1 MSDQRAALHQAINL
15 RLTMLGHVP
24 VGDPGSVAWAHL
36 AAPLLARQ
44 HERTRAQ
51 PAQPCPADTRIQSFL
66 YRTFGATGAVPRL
79 PAQTFVLDRAGLAR
93 ELSLP
98 FNRDEHA
105 TALLKSYRLHNGV
118 LHNPVNDRRTTQ
130 GVFHIV
136 GGGTMPVPDDKL
148 EVPPHAFVGLLDR
161 ALRPPADLL
170 ALPFTAGSGH
180 EAPCFASLL
189 LRPLVVPAVPGF
201 TAEKRMEIR
210 FFAPGS
216 LVANLD
222 FVESIFGN
230 GGDPYLPDHDAALA
244 PAGWTGHTGCVILA
258 PHLTGVTKRE
268 LGLPHHDQATPRQR
282 RDGMC
287 WRTEDERYN
296 GGSAF
301 KVCARDAS
309 GVVVTLIADNYFGYC
324 KKEVKTQISFSA
336 NLHGLAEEEHAGG
349 ALVFPSYDLGDGYSG
364 NRYVKQKGYS
374 FADVARDYTSLVDIR
389 PEGYGVDRQ
398 YPDILYVAEHTQFD
412 LSAQR
417 LFWQHAGR
425 EFSLPLRAGCT
436 YVRPSGYKITLERQA
451 ATNSWRLVGTL
462 AEATLCHK
470 PCTVSGGGKSE
481 ISKAISDA
489 ILPGSVFIADFER
502 DMQRVADL
510 VAHDYSDRFRD
521 PARRGTDKRPIL
533 SVERSLGSVIKL
545 LTPSDDYS
553 DAYNEWLRS
562 IPHYLR
568 EIVFVVKRHYVPAWG
583 ERWREHFS
591 ADVING
597 HPGNEL
603 KCDNRKLV
611 ASYLRVGYETDGTW
625 RVFGLREDF
634 QPAAKVQ
641 MEDDITASVVV
652 PAAALGRSAPTRG
665 EFSQKFVENCEQ
677 RLFQRPDDAIHR
689 GYDRFTES
697 QLAAPGNFISN
708 FEPLSRD
715 DARKLM
721 DDAIGFARYT
731 APMQDLVRRAATDA
745 TGPAWFVSSAHP
757 RLVDGKPSKNPRYL
771 QIRPDLA
778 DARSVHLALMC
789 TRLYRRL
796 PADVPVLMP
805 VDAQVPGRRNNPPEA
820 QANIRSL
827 AVFNPLHYFEL
838 PELFMEF
845 ISSMTGKSPS
855 TTGAGSEGAL
865 TKGPFN
871 CLPAIIDLNAALVS
885 NILTGLPSFVSAAGY
900 VGPRCRVDHD
910 ISLLIPEVWSRLKP
924 EVRDPAHLIAGG
936 YLEKCE
942 DFTHDG
948 RLVQAS
954 RLGWRITEKF
964 AREFLARL
972 FTHPHSV
979 FTEAMLRPETQDLA
993 VFADGMDNICSTHQ
1007 RVAQSYFDD
1016 GTIAL
1021 ACPPLRALLEIMT
1034 RGATADGLR
1043 LDSPA
1048 FRALFTRENL
1058 LASDWYRARLDAK
1071 QALDVRSWQQHVR
1084 TLETTVAAP
1093 ANADLVERLG
1103 LRARLESARAES
1115 ARVATPDYRTALIGT
1130 LGVQPLA

>member
-1 MSDQRAALHQAINL
+1 MSDQRATLHQAINL

-24 VGDPGSVAWAHL
+24 VGDPSSVEWAHL
-36 AAPLLARQ
+36 AAPLIARQ

-51 PAQPCPADTRIQSFL
+51 PAQPCPADTRLQAFL
-66 YRTFGATGAVPRL
+66 DRAFGAVGTVPRL
-79 PAQTFVLDRAGLAR
+79 PAQTLVLDRPGLAR

-98 FNRDEHA
+98 FDRDEH
-105 TALLKSYRLHNGV
+105 TTPLLKSYRLRNGV
-118 LHNPVNDRRTTQ
+118 LHNPVNDRRTTK

-136 GGGTMPVPDDKL
+136 GGSGLAVPDDKL
-148 EVPPHAFVGLLDR
+148 EVPPQAFLGLLDR
-161 ALRPPADLL
+161 ALRPPPELQ

-180 EAPCFASLL
+180 EAHCFVSLL

-201 TAEKRMEIR
+201 IGEKRMEIR

-230 GGDPYLPDHDAALA
+230 GGDPYLPDNDAALN

-268 LGLPHHDQATPRQR
+268 LGLPHYDAATPRQR

-287 WRTEDERYN
+287 WQKPDERYN

-309 GVVVTLIADNYFGYC
+309 GVIVTLIADNYFGYC
-324 KKEVKTQISFSA
+324 KKEVKTQISYSA
-336 NLHGLAEEEHAGG
+336 NLYGLAEEEHAGG
-349 ALVFPSYDLGDGYSG
+349 ALVFPSYDQGDGVSG

-374 FADVARDYTSLVDIR
+374 FADVARDYTALVDVQ
-389 PEGYGVDRQ
+389 PEGYGIDRK
-398 YPDILYVAEHTQFD
+398 YPDIFYVAEHTQFD
-412 LSAQR
+412 LAAQR
-417 LFWQHAGR
+417 LTWQHAGR
-425 EFSLPLRAGCT
+425 DYSLPLRAGCT
-436 YVRPSGYKITLERQA
+436 YVRPSGYKIALERQPA
-451 ATNSWRLVGTL
+451 QNTWRLIGTL
-462 AEATLCHK
+462 AEVTLCHK

-489 ILPGSVFIADFER
+489 ILPGPVFIADFER

-510 VAHDYSDRFRD
+510 IGRDYSDRFRD
-521 PARRGTDKRPIL
+521 PARRGTDSRPIL
-533 SVERSLGSVIKL
+533 STERSLGSVIKL

-583 ERWREHFS
+583 DRWREHFS

-597 HPGNEL
+597 NPGNEL

-634 QPAAKVQ
+634 HPAAKVQ

-652 PAAALGRSAPTRG
+652 PAPALGRSAPARG
-665 EFSQKFVENCEQ
+665 ELSQKFVENCEQ
-677 RLFQRPDDAIHR
+677 RLFQRPDEAIHR

-697 QLAAPGNFISN
+697 QLSEPGNFISN
-708 FEPLSRD
+708 FEPLTRT
-715 DARKLM
+715 DAQKLM
-721 DDAIGFARYT
+721 DDAIGYTQYT
-731 APMQDLVRRAATDA
+731 APMQDLVRRAATA
-745 TGPAWFVSSAHP
+745 ESGPAYFVSSAHP

-771 QIRPDLA
+771 QLRSDLA
-778 DARSVHLALMC
+778 DARSVHLAEMC

-796 PADVPVLMP
+796 PVDVPVLMP
-805 VDAQVPGRRNNPPEA
+805 VDAQVPGRRNNPPEP
-820 QANIRSL
+820 QAAIRSL

-871 CLPAIIDLNAALVS
+871 ALPAIIDLNAALVS

-900 VGPRCRVDHD
+900 VGPHCRVDHD
-910 ISLLIPEVWSRLKP
+910 ISLLIPEIWSRMKP
-924 EVRDPAHLIAGG
+924 EVREPAYLIREG

-942 DFTHDG
+942 DFVHAG
-948 RLVQAS
+948 RPVQAS
-954 RLGWRITEKF
+954 RLGYRITEKF
-964 AREFLARL
+964 AREFLARM

-979 FTEAMLRPETQDLA
+979 FTEAMLRPETQDAAL
-993 VFADGMDNICSTHQ
+993 FADGMDNICSTHQ

-1034 RGATADGLR
+1034 QGVSAEGWT

-1048 FRALFTRENL
+1048 FRALFTRDNL

-1071 QALDVRSWQQHVR
+1071 QALDVRTWQRHVQ
-1084 TLETTVAAP
+1084 TLEAYVAVP
-1093 ANADLVERLG
+1093 VNADIVERLG
-1103 LRARLESARAES
+1103 LRTRLEAARAES
-1115 ARVATPDYRTALIGT
+1115 ARVASPAYRAALVGT
-1130 LGVQPLA
+1130 LGVQPLG